1 MYGNRPTT
9 RLLSMLELLQARG
22 RIGGAEIARRLE
34 VGERTVR
41 RYAVMLQEM
50 GVPVEGER
58 GRHGGYSLRRGY
70 RLPPMMFTDEE
81 ALGLSLGLMAARG
94 LGLSGATPAVE
105 GALAKLERVMPETLR
120 ERVRSLE
127 GTVSTAAARVAA
139 PASTGALLTLA
150 AAVTE
155 RRRVRLRYRS
165 EGARET
171 EREVDPYGVAHREGY
186 WYAAGHCHLR
196 GGVRLFRLDRVVGAE
211 MLGET
216 FVRPAG
222 LDPSPEGALIA
233 AASTPGDPW
242 LVEVLLET
250 DAEDARRLLPAVGFS
265 LERAEGGTL
274 LRCSTTHLDWL
285 ARLLAGLEC
294 SFVVRGPAE
303 LREALRRRAEK
314 IVALAKRTKS

>member
-1 MYGNRPTT
+1 VYGNRPTT

-58 GRHGGYSLRRGY
+58 GCHGGYSLRRGY

-81 ALGLSLGLMAARG
+81 ALGLSLGLLAARG
-94 LGLSGATPAVE
+94 LGLSGAAPAVE
-105 GALAKLERVMPETLR
+105 GALAKLERAMPEALR
-120 ERVRSLE
+120 EWVRSLE
-127 GTVSTAAARVAA
+127 ETVSIAAARSAP

-150 AAVTE
+150 AAVAE

-186 WYAAGHCHLR
+186 WYASGHCHLR

-216 FVRPAG
+216 FALPAD

-233 AASTPGDPW
+233 AASTPGDEW

-250 DAEDARRLLPAVGFS
+250 GTEDARRRLPAVGFS
-265 LERAEGGTL
+265 LERTEGGTL

-285 ARLLAGLEC
+285 ARVLAGLEC
-294 SFVVRGPAE
+294 SFVVRSPAE
-303 LREALRRRAEK
+303 LREALRRRAQK
-314 IVALAKRTKS
+314 IVALAERTES